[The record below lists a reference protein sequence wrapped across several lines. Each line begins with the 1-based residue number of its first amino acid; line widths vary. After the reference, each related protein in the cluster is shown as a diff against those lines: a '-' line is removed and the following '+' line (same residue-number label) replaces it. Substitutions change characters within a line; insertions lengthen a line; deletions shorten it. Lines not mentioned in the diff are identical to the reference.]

1 MSAGS
6 LARRYAKAL
15 MQLGEEQNNYEKVG
29 QELRLLAKAMATS
42 AELSTTLSNPVFPRE
57 DRRNVLVALLGKV
70 GASDTVKNL
79 ALLLLDRERVSAI
92 PAISRE
98 LDVMIDERVGRISAE
113 VTSATP
119 LNPGQEAEIRQQ
131 LEKLSGKKVDMK
143 VAHNPDLLGGV
154 VAKLGDVVYD
164 GSLKTQLQ
172 QIRDSLAG

>member
-15 MQLGEEQNNYEKVG
+15 MQLGEEQKNYEKVG
-29 QELRLLAKAMATS
+29 QELRHLAKAMATS
-42 AELSTTLSNPVFPRE
+42 AELATTLSNPVFPRD
-57 DRRNVLVALLGKV
+57 DRRKVLEALLLKI
-70 GASDTVKNL
+70 GASVTVKNFS
-79 ALLLLDRERVSAI
+79 LLLLDRERVSAI

-98 LDVMIDERVGRISAE
+98 LDVMIDERVGRIAAE
-113 VTSATP
+113 VTSATL
-119 LNPGQEAEIRQQ
+119 LNPSQEADIRKQ

-143 VAHNPDLLGGV
+143 VAQNPELLGGV

-164 GSLKTQLQ
+164 GSLRTQLQ